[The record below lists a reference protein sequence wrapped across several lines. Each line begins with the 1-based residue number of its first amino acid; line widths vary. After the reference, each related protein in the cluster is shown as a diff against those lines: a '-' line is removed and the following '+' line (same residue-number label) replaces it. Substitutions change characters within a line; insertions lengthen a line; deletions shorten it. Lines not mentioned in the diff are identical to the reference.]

1 MAEEN
6 GGGLYVENV
15 RNMIIYNDN
24 SQISNNIA
32 EQAGGG
38 IYFTCTQSTSVC
50 NFSIGA

>member
-1 MAEEN
+1 
-6 GGGLYVENV
+6 
-15 RNMIIYNDN
+15 MIIYNDN

-50 NFSIGA
+50 NFSIGAQITQNSAYQGGGIKWD